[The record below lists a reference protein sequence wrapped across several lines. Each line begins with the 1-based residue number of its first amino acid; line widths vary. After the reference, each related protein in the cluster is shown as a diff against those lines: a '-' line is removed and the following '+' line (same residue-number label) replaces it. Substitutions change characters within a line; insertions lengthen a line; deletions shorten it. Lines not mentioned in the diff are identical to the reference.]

1 MTTALPTNKSK
12 HHNFNFRLKISFF
25 KSKLLGDRNSE
36 TTQLEIGFNLIFSK
50 YYWWVVRGN
59 VPKKV
64 KLSSE
69 WNGVFWSDLKREQ
82 EIISEKLNNSMKR
95 IIMRSMFQSR
105 CYCIVRGCSFC
116 VAQCWLRQGEL
127 SLKMKAKVSLPAL
140 PTRTSRTWWI
150 VLPFVGFACA
160 ELFYNQTYRTKEFL
174 RLQMKYYFSAC
185 TGNVHRN
192 VETFLSFLLESR
204 MECQRYCFDKNKRRE
219 EKVPVIVHEGHL
231 CLVFAEFS

>member
-1 MTTALPTNKSK
+1 MTKIYKQLNWKLGSNWFSQNVTDELFPETFLKKKNSHQSEMVCSDPT
-12 HHNFNFRLKISFF
+12 
-25 KSKLLGDRNSE
+25 
-36 TTQLEIGFNLIFSK
+36 
-50 YYWWVVRGN
+50 
-59 VPKKV
+59 
-64 KLSSE
+64 
-69 WNGVFWSDLKREQ
+69 WNREQ

-95 IIMRSMFQSR
+95 IIMRSMFRPR

-192 VETFLSFLLESR
+192 VETFLFFLLESR